1 MIKCAWNPLAARV
14 LEGALGEDAG
24 EIAQEIDEGR
34 AELWHYPPA
43 TFLVTR
49 IEISPKGR
57 ELVLVAS
64 AGEAGQ
70 AIGRQW
76 LAIAKSA
83 DCQSVRVHSSRPGMG
98 RYLLPLGF
106 EPVETI
112 YQAKVI

>member
-70 AIGRQW
+70 AIAGSGLPLPKVPTARACGCIRAGRGW
-76 LAIAKSA
+76 GAICCRW
-83 DCQSVRVHSSRPGMG
+83 DSSRWK
-98 RYLLPLGF
+98 RF
-106 EPVETI
+106 I
-112 YQAKVI
+112 KRR